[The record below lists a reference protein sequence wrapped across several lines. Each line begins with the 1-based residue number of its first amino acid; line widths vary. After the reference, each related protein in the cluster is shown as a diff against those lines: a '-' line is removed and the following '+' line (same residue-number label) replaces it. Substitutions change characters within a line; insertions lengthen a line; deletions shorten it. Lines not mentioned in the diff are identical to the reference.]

1 MGRTRLELHE
11 LLCDILSSRNV
22 YFKPPARMNYPCI
35 KYERA
40 RPSKQYADNIPYRN
54 TKCYTLTYI
63 DSNPDSEMID
73 RIGNLPMCSFDR
85 SYDADDLHHTVYTLY
100 F

>member
-1 MGRTRLELHE
+1 MVRTRLELQE
-11 LLCDILSSRNV
+11 MLCDVLGSRNV
-22 YFKPPARMNYPCI
+22 YFKPPARMSYPCI

-40 RPSKQYADNIPYRN
+40 RPAVRNADNMKYLN

-63 DSNPDSEMID
+63 DTNPDSEMVD
-73 RIGNLPMCSFDR
+73 RIAELPMCSIDR
-85 SYDADDLHHTVYTLY
+85 EYDADDLHHTVYTLY